1 VVSAPS
7 RSAGSAAIGSETR
20 AAIERE
26 IAKYPVKRGALLPA
40 LHLVQ
45 AEHGWISPDQAR
57 ELAAIFEIRPVEIAE
72 VISFYNM
79 FYDRPQGRH
88 HVYVCTNLPCSLRGA
103 RLLLAELEHHLGVKP
118 GETTKD
124 GRITLGHEECL
135 GACAYAPMMRVDET
149 YHENLDAGSAKQIL
163 DGLA

>member
-1 VVSAPS
+1 MVISA
-7 RSAGSAAIGSETR
+7 ETR
-20 AAIERE
+20 AAIDAQ
-26 IAKYPVKRGALLPA
+26 IQKYPQRRGALLPA

-45 AEHGWISPDQAR
+45 KEKGWIAPETAR
-57 ELAAIFEIRPVEIAE
+57 ELASIFEIQPIE
-72 VISFYNM
+72 VLEVVTFYNM

-103 RLLLAELEHHLGVKP
+103 RDLVHALEQHLGIEA

-135 GACAYAPMMRVDET
+135 GACAWAPMLRIGET
-149 YHENLDAGSAKQIL
+149 YHENLDVETAKRLL
-163 DGLA
+163 DELK

>member
-1 VVSAPS
+1 MVSA
-7 RSAGSAAIGSETR
+7 ATR
-20 AAIERE
+20 ARIDRE
-26 IAKYPVKRGALLPA
+26 IAKYPQRRGGLLPA

-45 AEHGWISPDQAR
+45 DELGHISQATAKEVAE
-57 ELAAIFEIRPVEIAE
+57 IFEIRPIE
-72 VISFYNM
+72 VMELVSFYNM

-103 RLLLAELEHHLGVKP
+103 RVLMHEIEQHLGIKA
-118 GETTKD
+118 GETTQD

-135 GACAYAPMMRVDET
+135 GACAYAPMCRVGES
-149 YHENLDAGSAKQIL
+149 YHENLDAESAKALL

>member
-1 VVSAPS
+1 MEEGGARVVI
-7 RSAGSAAIGSETR
+7 AGETR

-26 IAKYPVKRGALLPA
+26 IAKYPKKRGALLPA

-45 AEHGWISPDQAR
+45 GERGFISADQAK
-57 ELAAIFEIRPVEIAE
+57 ELAEIFEIRPVEVME
-72 VISFYNM
+72 VVSFYNM

-103 RLLLAELEHHLGVKP
+103 RKLMAELEHHLGVKP

-135 GACAYAPMMRVDET
+135 GACAYAPMMRVDEA
-149 YHENLDAGSAKQIL
+149 YHENLDVAAAKQIV
-163 DGLA
+163 DGLK

>member
-1 VVSAPS
+1 MVISA
-7 RSAGSAAIGSETR
+7 ETR
-20 AAIERE
+20 AAIDAE
-26 IAKYPVKRGALLPA
+26 IQKYPRKRGALLPA

-45 AEHGWISPDQAR
+45 KARGWIEPEAAR
-57 ELAAIFEIRPVEIAE
+57 ELAEIFDLRPIDVME
-72 VISFYNM
+72 VVTFYNM

-103 RLLLAELEHHLGVKP
+103 RKLVHALEEHLGIEA

-135 GACAYAPMMRVDET
+135 GACAWAPMMRVGEQ
-149 YHENLDAGSAKQIL
+149 YHENLDVESAKRIL
-163 DGLA
+163 DELK